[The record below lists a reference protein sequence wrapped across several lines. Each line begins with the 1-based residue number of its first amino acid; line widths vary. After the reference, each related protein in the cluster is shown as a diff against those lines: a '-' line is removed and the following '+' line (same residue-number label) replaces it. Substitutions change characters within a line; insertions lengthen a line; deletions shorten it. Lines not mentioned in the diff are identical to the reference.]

1 MYFWVLL
8 LSCRDQSCT
17 DILEI
22 YNKVKAEDLSST
34 DEEEVRPL
42 SLIVRTSCLFKFST
56 WEISVEFLCY
66 GQLHWVVEMRSL
78 KLLTW
83 GNKLP

>member
-1 MYFWVLL
+1 MYFWLLL

-34 DEEEVRPL
+34 DEEEEVRP
-42 SLIVRTSCLFKFST
+42 
-56 WEISVEFLCY
+56 
-66 GQLHWVVEMRSL
+66 
-78 KLLTW
+78 
-83 GNKLP
+83 